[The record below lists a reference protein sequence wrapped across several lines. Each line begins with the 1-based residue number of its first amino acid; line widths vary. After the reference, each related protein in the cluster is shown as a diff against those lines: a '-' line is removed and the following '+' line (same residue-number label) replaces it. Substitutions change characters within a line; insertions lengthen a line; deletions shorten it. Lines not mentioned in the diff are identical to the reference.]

1 MTRLDA
7 PDAGPQ
13 AKTTL
18 PPLDARAPRPRVAR
32 LRRSVLTA
40 AVLAAAALV
49 AGALA
54 WAFVAQP
61 ELRARAFAARAGE
74 APPTAVGP
82 VRPSE
87 VVTDGPAHYGDLDR
101 LPPPRRLGATQ
112 AEADAPEPAPAAPP
126 PTDRASGAAPDPRR
140 QLRDQARASDLFFAA
155 MRSSSAPP
163 APRDASGPAADLDA
177 YNPHGLTAPLSPF
190 EVKAGAVIPAM
201 LLTAVDTAR
210 TGPVVASVSEN
221 VFDTVAGRHLLIPQ
235 GARLIGRHEGE
246 SRYGDDRVFIAW
258 SRLILPNGK
267 SLRLESPPGVDAQGA
282 VGVPGQ
288 VDRRL
293 GDLAIATV
301 FAGAITTLGQV
312 ARDRG
317 DRDGGFWGDAG
328 DAAAVEAARVG
339 GRLID
344 RELTVRP
351 SIRLRPGERV
361 RVLVTRDLLLEP
373 YGR

>member
-1 MTRLDA
+1 VTRLDA
-7 PDAGPQ
+7 PDAGSQP
-13 AKTTL
+13 KTTL
-18 PPLDARAPRPRVAR
+18 PPLDTRAPRPRVAR
-32 LRRSVLTA
+32 LRRSVVTA

-74 APPTAVGP
+74 APSAAVGP

-87 VVTDGPAHYGDLDR
+87 IVTDGPAHYGELDR
-101 LPPPRRLGATQ
+101 LPPPRRLGATP
-112 AEADAPEPAPAAPP
+112 AEADAPEPAPRIPP
-126 PTDRASGAAPDPRR
+126 PTARPSGAAPDPRR
-140 QLRDQARASDLFFAA
+140 QLRDQARASELFFAA
-155 MRSSSAPP
+155 VRSASAPP
-163 APRDASGPAADLDA
+163 AARDASGPADRDA
-177 YNPHGLTAPLSPF
+177 YNSHALTAPLSPF
-190 EVKAGAVIPAM
+190 EVKAGAVIPAV
-201 LLTAVDTAR
+201 LLTAIDTAR

-267 SLRLESPPGVDAQGA
+267 SLRLEAPPGVDAQGA
-282 VGVPGQ
+282 VGVPGK

-301 FAGAITTLGQV
+301 FAGAITTLGQA
-312 ARDRG
+312 ARDRD
-317 DRDGGFWGDAG
+317 DRAGSFWGDAG
-328 DAAAVEAARVG
+328 DAAALEAARVG

-361 RVLVTRDLLLEP
+361 RVLVTHDLLLEP
-373 YGR
+373 YGP